1 MVRLIT
7 FPLLGAGTLNHDDGA
22 SQWSRPRRWS
32 IVVVVPGYRGA
43 RARNLRLVIWLDLL
57 KNRGTGRCRL
67 IKEAVVTLSTV
78 IADTRKAV
86 DTDPAVARAL
96 FSAEGT
102 LTGVTEVE
110 VRTPTHSFTVDEPP
124 ALGGGGTAPNPVE
137 YALAS
142 LGSCQAITYR
152 FWAEH
157 LGVAFDKLTVTV
169 EGDLDIRRFLGFDE
183 SVRPGFSA
191 VRVRVGITGP
201 ESPERYQQL
210 AAAVDEH
217 CPVLD
222 LFSNPVPVDRTITVH

>member
-1 MVRLIT
+1 M
-7 FPLLGAGTLNHDDGA
+7 
-22 SQWSRPRRWS
+22 
-32 IVVVVPGYRGA
+32 
-43 RARNLRLVIWLDLL
+43 
-57 KNRGTGRCRL
+57 
-67 IKEAVVTLSTV
+67 TLSTV
-78 IADTRKAV
+78 IADTRQAV
-86 DTDPAVARAL
+86 TDDPVAGQVL

-110 VRTPTHSFTVDEPP
+110 VRTATHAFTVDEPP
-124 ALGGGGTAPNPVE
+124 SLGGGGSAPNPVE

-169 EGDLDIRRFLGFDE
+169 EGDLDIRGFLGVDDD
-183 SVRPGFSA
+183 VRAGFSA
-191 VRVRVGITGP
+191 VRVEVGITGP
-201 ESPERYQQL
+201 ETPERYQQL

-222 LFSNPVPVDRTITVH
+222 LFRNSVPVDRTITVR